1 VSITHTESSSFDG
14 EEIMEKEQ
22 TLKILNALANGI
34 HPATGE
40 VFAAD
45 SAYQHPDTVRAL
57 FDAVRAVEGS
67 RGEGTSERRTGE
79 MPANTFV
86 RWTPEEE
93 ERLAAGFDAGKT
105 SAELAKLHNRS
116 RAAIEARLLKLG
128 KIDASALTVQ
138 LRYGGR
144 NADAAQPPGA

>member
-1 VSITHTESSSFDG
+1 METE
-14 EEIMEKEQ
+14 Q
-22 TLKILNALANGI
+22 ALKILNALANGV

-40 VFAAD
+40 VFAAN
-45 SAYQHPDTVRAL
+45 SPYQHPDTVRAL
-57 FDAVRAVEGS
+57 FEAVRTMEGS
-67 RGEGTSERRTGE
+67 RSAGAVPEERKGST

-93 ERLAAGFDAGKT
+93 EHLAAGFDAGKS

-128 KIDASALTVQ
+128 KIDVSALTVQ
-138 LRYGGR
+138 LRYLPKGSEG
-144 NADAAQPPGA
+144 AGVPGS

>member
-1 VSITHTESSSFDG
+1 
-14 EEIMEKEQ
+14 MERERA
-22 TLKILNALANGI
+22 LKIVNALANGV

-45 SAYQHPDTVRAL
+45 SPYQHPDTVRAL
-57 FDAVRAVEGS
+57 FEAVRAMEG
-67 RGEGTSERRTGE
+67 ERQGVNQERKTGD

-86 RWTPEEE
+86 RWTTEEE
-93 ERLAAGFDAGKT
+93 ERLAAGFDAGRS

-116 RAAIEARLLKLG
+116 RAAIEARLLKMG

-138 LRYGGR
+138 LRY
-144 NADAAQPPGA
+144 PPKGSEGATTQRT

>member
-1 VSITHTESSSFDG
+1 MDR
-14 EEIMEKEQ
+14 EQ
-22 TLKILNALANGI
+22 ALKILNALANGV

-57 FDAVRAVEGS
+57 FEAVRSLEGNQAPQAA
-67 RGEGTSERRTGE
+67 RNE
-79 MPANTFV
+79 ANAMQNFV

-93 ERLAAGFDAGKT
+93 ERLAAGFDAGKS

-116 RAAIEARLLKLG
+116 RAAIEARLLKIG
-128 KIDASALTVQ
+128 KIDVSGLTVQ
-138 LRYGGR
+138 LRYLPR
-144 NADAAQPPGA
+144 DAQSANS

>member
-1 VSITHTESSSFDG
+1 
-14 EEIMEKEQ
+14 MERQ
-22 TLKILNALANGI
+22 HALKILNALANGV

-45 SAYQHPDTVRAL
+45 SPYQHPDTVRAL
-57 FDAVRAVEGS
+57 FEAVRALDSDTTKLREDKAAG
-67 RGEGTSERRTGE
+67 
-79 MPANTFV
+79 TFV

-93 ERLAAGFDAGKT
+93 ERLAEGFDAGKT
-105 SAELAKLHNRS
+105 TAELAKLHDRS

-138 LRYGGR
+138 LRYR
-144 NADAAQPPGA
+144 GASTQT

>member
-1 VSITHTESSSFDG
+1 MDR
-14 EEIMEKEQ
+14 EQ
-22 TLKILNALANGI
+22 TLKILHALANGV

-45 SAYQHPDTVRAL
+45 SPYQHPDTVRAL
-57 FDAVRAVEGS
+57 FEAVRAIDGGDAAAPAQP
-67 RGEGTSERRTGE
+67 RKTAD

-93 ERLAAGFDAGKT
+93 ARLAAAFDAGKN
-105 SAELAKLHNRS
+105 SAELAKLHDRS

-138 LRYGGR
+138 LRYRPKNTDGT
-144 NADAAQPPGA
+144 QPNG